1 MRHPVK
7 LTRDLRLVMQ
17 PDTPPLSGCQALDLG
32 RRLIEKGAIAV
43 ALEAVERPSRQ
54 RAASRDAA

>member
-7 LTRDLRLVMQ
+7 LTQDLRLVVQ
-17 PDTPPLSGCQALDLG
+17 PDAPPLSGCEALDLG

-43 ALEAVERPSRQ
+43 ALEAVERPSR
-54 RAASRDAA
+54 RRPASI